1 MSEDTVET
9 VRVCRECG
17 EEYRPDILVCADC
30 GGELETRRADEE
42 VARPPAQ
49 EAAET
54 EAVEGYHAAFATSR
68 AKDLVPLCE
77 RLRVAGLEYRLAER
91 AANADEGLPAR
102 YSLLVPEAAAAQAI
116 EALAELIA
124 PHEKGGDMRAI
135 QDGFDHQQQGY
146 LQCPACGAKTAADAK
161 ECPECGLGLGAADE

>member
-1 MSEDTVET
+1 VSEDTIET

-30 GGELETRRADEE
+30 GGELETRRADEPL
-42 VARPPAQ
+42 APPAAPD
-49 EAAET
+49 AAET
-54 EAVEGYHAAFATSR
+54 GGLEGYHAVFATSR
-68 AKDLVPLCE
+68 AKDLVPMCE
-77 RLRVAGLEYRLAER
+77 RLREAGLEYRLAER
-91 AANADEGLPAR
+91 AANADEGQPAR

-116 EALAELIA
+116 EVLAELIA
-124 PHEKGGDMRAI
+124 PHEKGDMRAI

-146 LQCPACGAKTAADAK
+146 LQCPACGAKTAANAK

>member
-1 MSEDTVET
+1 VSEDTVET

-124 PHEKGGDMRAI
+124 PHETGGDMRAI